1 MLRLSVFLLA
11 IFSGSALP
19 KKVWKSFRVPHD
31 QTRMPL
37 PAHPL
42 THQNQPRVYPP
53 PTLVSFLPFHASTWH
68 SLCLEFSLSRWKS
81 HFRQAA
87 SLLSWADYDLPMAV
101 NLGLLP
107 SSLHPCNYLGE
118 RAGVHW
124 WAGGPVSRAGDVC
137 SQLDT
142 QMCSWLILTLPRN
155 DIPSCIKWLAKTL
168 SAPFLRVT
176 KRFEWCQW
184 QEHFVRR
191 IISFAYIQKIIH
203 HYSDRQDWVERARP
217 RLWFV
222 TDKIS
227 TSLSVYHVLWSYL
240 IFTTSESGLRE
251 V

>member
-1 MLRLSVFLLA
+1 MLRLSVFLLS
-11 IFSGSALP
+11 IFSGSALL
-19 KKVWKSFRVPHD
+19 KTVWKSFRVLHD
-31 QTRMPL
+31 HTRMPL
-37 PAHPL
+37 PAHSL

-53 PTLVSFLPFHASTWH
+53 PTPVSFLPLHGSDILFAWSFLFLDG
-68 SLCLEFSLSRWKS
+68 SLTSGR
-81 HFRQAA
+81 
-87 SLLSWADYDLPMAV
+87 
-101 NLGLLP
+101 LLP
-107 SSLHPCNYLGE
+107 SYPGQIMTYPWLSTQGFSPAPCTPVTTWGRGQVCADELV
-118 RAGVHW
+118 AQ
-124 WAGGPVSRAGDVC
+124 WAEQEGVC

-227 TSLSVYHVLWSYL
+227 SSLSVYHVLWSYL
-240 IFTTSESGLRE
+240 IFMTSESGLRE